1 MTGAG
6 INKFVV
12 RELNI
17 DLGFSFPF
25 LPLAAHWT
33 SQQCNVIPLEHSSL
47 LKGTTADCKNTRD
60 EDVHGSAT
68 TLKPLAWYCTDP
80 LHAAKTPLTC
90 QDIDRGQLRVSH
102 RTWHGE
108 IRIFHSL
115 RSWVCGL
122 CSMESHKHSIGLGFS
137 EFGGRV
143 KVLGS
148 LWCFFFSYSWMV
160 FVVGSALCNEGSVV
174 ILQ

>member
-33 SQQCNVIPLEHSSL
+33 SQQGNVIPLEHSSL
-47 LKGTTADCKNTRD
+47 LKGTTADFKNTRD

-68 TLKPLAWYCTDP
+68 TLKPLA
-80 LHAAKTPLTC
+80 
-90 QDIDRGQLRVSH
+90 
-102 RTWHGE
+102 
-108 IRIFHSL
+108 
-115 RSWVCGL
+115 
-122 CSMESHKHSIGLGFS
+122 
-137 EFGGRV
+137 
-143 KVLGS
+143 
-148 LWCFFFSYSWMV
+148 
-160 FVVGSALCNEGSVV
+160 
-174 ILQ
+174 